1 MRILGLTDKGLKI
14 KTEDGHIIYYSNHK
28 DLNSSQIVDKLIKF
42 ADSYDKM
49 VKSKKLNWLT
59 IIKHLTYSDVFL

>member
-14 KTEDGHIIYYSNHK
+14 KTEDGHIIYSSNHK

-49 VKSKKLNWLT
+49 VKSKKLN
-59 IIKHLTYSDVFL
+59 